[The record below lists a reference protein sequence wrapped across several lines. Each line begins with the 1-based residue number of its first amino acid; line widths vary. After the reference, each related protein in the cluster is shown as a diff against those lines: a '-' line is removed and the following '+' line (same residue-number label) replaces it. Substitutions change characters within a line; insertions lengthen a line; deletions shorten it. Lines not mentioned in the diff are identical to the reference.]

1 MNIPLSPR
9 LRLCCGFVCPGER
22 VADVGADHGYLG
34 IWLLQQGIASR
45 VIASDIGEGPLSAA
59 IANAKKYGCADKMTF
74 CLSDGVQ
81 NIPRDFDTL
90 VCAGM
95 GAETMIS
102 ILSGGPWLQ
111 DPKYR
116 LILQCQTKTHLLR
129 RYLSETGWRIMEE
142 SVVRDGRFLY
152 TAMEVEWRP
161 GYTLLTPGEWF
172 FPPALLEN
180 PAVCLPE
187 YFQRTVN
194 TLRKIVDG
202 RGEQA
207 EPELV
212 QALAELDELAKDP
225 NLDFLTEVRY
235 DDCE

>member
-9 LRLCCGFVCPGER
+9 LRLCCGFVCPGDR
-22 VADVGADHGYLG
+22 VADVGTDHGYLG
-34 IWLLQQGIASR
+34 IWLLQQGIASH

-59 IANAKKYGCADKMTF
+59 LANAKKYGYTDKMTF

-81 NIPRDFDTL
+81 NIPHDFDAL

-102 ILSGGPWLQ
+102 ILSNGPWLRSKQ
-111 DPKYR
+111 YR

-129 RYLSETGWRIMEE
+129 RFLSENGWRITEE

-152 TAMEVEWRP
+152 TAMEVEWHP
-161 GYTLLTPGEWF
+161 GYTLTPGQWF

-180 PAVCLPE
+180 PAECVPE

-202 RGEQA
+202 RGENA

-212 QALAELDELAKDP
+212 EALSQLDALGTELT
-225 NLDFLTEVRY
+225 FLTEVKY

>member
-9 LRLCCGFVCPGER
+9 LRLCCSFIYPGDR
-22 VADVGADHGYLG
+22 VADVGTDHGYLG
-34 IWLLQQGIASR
+34 IWLLQHGIVSH

-59 IANAKKYGCADKMTF
+59 VANAKKFGYTDKMTF

-81 NIPRDFDTL
+81 NIPHDFDTL

-102 ILSGGPWLQ
+102 ILSGGPWLR
-111 DPKYR
+111 DSRYR

-129 RYLSETGWRIMEE
+129 RFLSENGWHITEE

-161 GYTLLTPGEWF
+161 GDTLTPGEWF

-180 PAVCLPE
+180 PAECVPE

-194 TLRKIVDG
+194 TLRKIVEG
-202 RGEQA
+202 RGEHA

-212 QALAELDELAKDP
+212 EALSQLDALGTELT
-225 NLDFLTEVRY
+225 FLTEVKY

>member
-9 LRLCCGFVCPGER
+9 LRLCCGFIYPGDR
-22 VADVGADHGYLG
+22 VADVGTDHGYLG
-34 IWLLQQGIASR
+34 IWLLQQGIASH

-59 IANAKKYGCADKMTF
+59 LANAKKFGYTDKMTF

-102 ILSGGPWLQ
+102 ILSNGPWLR
-111 DPKYR
+111 DSRYR
-116 LILQCQTKTHLLR
+116 LVLQCQTKTHLLR
-129 RYLSETGWRIMEE
+129 RYLSENGWHITEE

-161 GYTLLTPGEWF
+161 GYTLTPGEWF

-180 PAVCLPE
+180 PAECVPE

-194 TLRKIVDG
+194 TLRKIVEG
-202 RGEQA
+202 RGEHA
-207 EPELV
+207 EAELV
-212 QALAELDELAKDP
+212 EALSQLDALGNELT
-225 NLDFLTEVRY
+225 FLTEVKY

>member
-9 LRLCCGFVCPGER
+9 LRLCCGFIYPGDR
-22 VADVGADHGYLG
+22 VADVGTDHGYLG
-34 IWLLQQGIASR
+34 IWLLQQGIASH

-59 IANAKKYGCADKMTF
+59 VANAKKYGYTDKMTF

-81 NIPRDFDTL
+81 NIPHDFDTL

-102 ILSGGPWLQ
+102 ILSNGPWLRSKQ
-111 DPKYR
+111 YR

-129 RYLSETGWRIMEE
+129 RFLSENGWRITEE

-152 TAMEVEWRP
+152 TAMEVEWHP
-161 GYTLLTPGEWF
+161 GYTLTPGQWF

-180 PAVCLPE
+180 PAECVPE

-202 RGEQA
+202 RGENA

-212 QALAELDELAKDP
+212 EALSQLDALGTELT
-225 NLDFLTEVRY
+225 FLTEVKY

>member
-9 LRLCCGFVCPGER
+9 LRLCCGFIYPGDR
-22 VADVGADHGYLG
+22 VADVGTDHGYLG
-34 IWLLQQGIASR
+34 IWLLQQGIASH

-59 IANAKKYGCADKMTF
+59 VANAKKYGYTDKMTF

-102 ILSGGPWLQ
+102 ILSNGPWLR
-111 DPKYR
+111 DSRYR

-129 RYLSETGWRIMEE
+129 RFLSENGWRITEE

-161 GYTLLTPGEWF
+161 GYTLTPGEWF

-180 PAVCLPE
+180 PAECVPE

-194 TLRKIVDG
+194 TLRKIVEG
-202 RGEQA
+202 RGEHA
-207 EPELV
+207 EAELV
-212 QALAELDELAKDP
+212 KALSQLDALGNELT
-225 NLDFLTEVRY
+225 FLTEVKY

>member
-9 LRLCCGFVCPGER
+9 LRLCCGFIYPGDR
-22 VADVGADHGYLG
+22 VADVGTDHGYLG
-34 IWLLQQGIASR
+34 IWLLQQGIASH

-59 IANAKKYGCADKMTF
+59 VANAKKYGYTDKMTF

-81 NIPRDFDTL
+81 NIPHDFDTL

-102 ILSGGPWLQ
+102 ILSNGPWLR
-111 DPKYR
+111 DSRYR
-116 LILQCQTKTHLLR
+116 LVLQCQTKTHLLR
-129 RYLSETGWRIMEE
+129 RFLSENGWHITEE

-161 GYTLLTPGEWF
+161 GDTLTPGEWF

-180 PAVCLPE
+180 PAECVPE

-194 TLRKIVDG
+194 TLRKIVEG
-202 RGEQA
+202 RGEHA

-212 QALAELDELAKDP
+212 EALSQLDALGNELT
-225 NLDFLTEVRY
+225 FLTEVKY

>member
-9 LRLCCGFVCPGER
+9 LRLCCGFIYPGDR
-22 VADVGADHGYLG
+22 VADVGTDHGYLG

-59 IANAKKYGCADKMTF
+59 VANAKKFGYTDKMTF

-81 NIPRDFDTL
+81 NIPHDFDTL

-102 ILSGGPWLQ
+102 ILSNGPWLR
-111 DPKYR
+111 DSRYR
-116 LILQCQTKTHLLR
+116 LVLQCQTKTHLLR
-129 RYLSETGWRIMEE
+129 RYLSENGWHITEE

-152 TAMEVEWRP
+152 TAMEVEWNP
-161 GYTLLTPGEWF
+161 GYTLTPGQWF

-180 PAVCLPE
+180 PAECVPE

-194 TLRKIVDG
+194 TLRKIVEG
-202 RGEQA
+202 RGEHA

-212 QALAELDELAKDP
+212 EALSQLDALGNELT
-225 NLDFLTEVRY
+225 FLTEVKY

>member
-9 LRLCCGFVCPGER
+9 LRLCCGFVYPGER
-22 VADVGADHGYLG
+22 VADVGTDHGYLG
-34 IWLLQQGIASR
+34 IWLLQQGIASH
-45 VIASDIGEGPLSAA
+45 VIASDIGQGPLSAA
-59 IANAKKYGCADKMTF
+59 VANAKKFGYTDKMTF

-81 NIPRDFDTL
+81 NVPHDFDTL

-102 ILSGGPWLQ
+102 ILSNGAWLQ
-111 DPKYR
+111 DSRYR

-129 RYLSETGWRIMEE
+129 RFLSENGWRITEE

-152 TAMEVEWRP
+152 TAMEVEWKP
-161 GYTLLTPGEWF
+161 GCHLTPGEWF

-180 PAVCLPE
+180 PAECLPE

-194 TLRKIVDG
+194 TLRKIVAG

-212 QALAELDELAKDP
+212 QALTELDELANDP
-225 NLDFLTEVRY
+225 DLDFLTEVKY

>member
-9 LRLCCGFVCPGER
+9 LRLCCGFIYPGDR
-22 VADVGADHGYLG
+22 VADVGTDHGYLG
-34 IWLLQQGIASR
+34 IWLLQQGIASH

-59 IANAKKYGCADKMTF
+59 VANAKKFGYTDKMTF

-81 NIPRDFDTL
+81 NIPQDFDTL

-102 ILSGGPWLQ
+102 ILSNGPWLRSNQ
-111 DPKYR
+111 YR
-116 LILQCQTKTHLLR
+116 LVLQCQTKTHLLR
-129 RYLSETGWRIMEE
+129 RYLSENGWHITEE

-161 GYTLLTPGEWF
+161 GYTLTPGEWF

-180 PAVCLPE
+180 PAECVPE

-194 TLRKIVDG
+194 TLRKIVEG
-202 RGEQA
+202 RGEHA
-207 EPELV
+207 EAELV
-212 QALAELDELAKDP
+212 KALSQLDALGNELT
-225 NLDFLTEVRY
+225 FLTEVKY

>member
-9 LRLCCGFVCPGER
+9 LRLCCGFIYPGDR
-22 VADVGADHGYLG
+22 VADVGTDHGYLG
-34 IWLLQQGIASR
+34 IWLLQQGIASH
-45 VIASDIGEGPLSAA
+45 VIASDIGQGPLSAA
-59 IANAKKYGCADKMTF
+59 IANAKKYGFTDKMTF

-81 NIPRDFDTL
+81 NIPQNFDTL

-102 ILSGGPWLQ
+102 ILSNGPWLRSNQ
-111 DPKYR
+111 YR
-116 LILQCQTKTHLLR
+116 LVLQCQTKTHLLR
-129 RYLSETGWRIMEE
+129 RYLSENGWHITEE

-161 GYTLLTPGEWF
+161 GYTLTPGEWF

-180 PAVCLPE
+180 PAECVPE

-194 TLRKIVDG
+194 TLRKIVEG
-202 RGEQA
+202 RGEHA
-207 EPELV
+207 EAELV
-212 QALAELDELAKDP
+212 EALSQLDALGNELT
-225 NLDFLTEVRY
+225 FLTEVKY